1 MSLHHRKDHTH
12 GHQSANR
19 QALFIAFLM
28 IFGFMIVEAIGGLLT
43 NSLALLSDA
52 GHMLSD
58 AAALF
63 LSLLAMWFATK
74 PPSAEKTYGYHRFE
88 ILAAFIN
95 GVTLALI
102 SFYILWEAYKRL
114 QDPPTVASTGM
125 ITIAAIGLVVNM
137 IAAYVLMKGDTSHNL
152 NMRSAFLHVIGDLIG
167 SIGAVAAGILMLWF
181 EWYWA
186 DPIIS
191 AVIAI
196 LILVSAWRVTRD
208 SVHVLME
215 GTPKHISLQNL
226 RESLS
231 QLAGVKD
238 VHDLHVW
245 TVTSGFTALSCHLVI
260 DETMNSQHLL
270 QSARRLL
277 QKEFG
282 IEHSTLQLEKGQLCG
297 QEDICEEDY
306 V

>member
-1 MSLHHRKDHTH
+1 MSLHHRKDHPH